1 VRYAIKDYF
10 INLTSMEITSM
21 EITLPNLVFL
31 KNPFIWLPPGVCLE
45 VNLPGT
51 ETPSAKRRQLQL
63 SADQPRYPSGEFQSG
78 FLEFS
83 SQPEQ
88 IFAGQILQPD

>member
-1 VRYAIKDYF
+1 VRYAIKGYF
-10 INLTSMEITSM
+10 INFTSI

-31 KNPFIWLPPGVCLE
+31 KNPFIWLPPRVCLE